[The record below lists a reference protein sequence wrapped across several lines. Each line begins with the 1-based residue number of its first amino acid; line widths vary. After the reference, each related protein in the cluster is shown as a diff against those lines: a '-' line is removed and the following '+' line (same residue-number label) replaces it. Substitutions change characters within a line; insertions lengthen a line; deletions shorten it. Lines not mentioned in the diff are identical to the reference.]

1 MHQVVETLRLGHFL
15 LPKVAEAETHGHTF
29 SLVLLAE
36 VEVVR
41 VEILRICRQEEL
53 QLSLLSQETLAHL
66 DMDLLEEMVEMPRV
80 TLEVAAEAVLVAQV
94 RQQEDKAL
102 EIILEVEALEE
113 TVA

>member
-41 VEILRICRQEEL
+41 VEILRLCRQEEL

-66 DMDLLEEMVEMPRV
+66 DMDLLEETAEMPQV
-80 TLEVAAEAVLVAQV
+80 TSVVAAEVALVAQV
-94 RQQEDKAL
+94 RRQE
-102 EIILEVEALEE
+102 E
-113 TVA
+113 